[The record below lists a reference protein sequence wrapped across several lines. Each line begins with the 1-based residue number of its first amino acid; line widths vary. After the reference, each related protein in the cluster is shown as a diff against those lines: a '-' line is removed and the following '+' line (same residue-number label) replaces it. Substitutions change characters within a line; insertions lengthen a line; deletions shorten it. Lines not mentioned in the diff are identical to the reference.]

1 MPTYIFVWLKPCFK
15 IFIFLYLNI
24 CFLSIGSAQIIDT
37 AILGEREVI
46 YEVLN
51 NNHLQFKWEVED
63 GYIMEG
69 QGSSKIKV
77 NWAYSGGLKK
87 ISVYARPLGNCLPD
101 TSVAYI
107 WVMELESVFLP
118 TSFTPNGDGLNDIF
132 IPMVNTIGIK
142 NYDLTI
148 VNRWGQIV
156 FKSNNPQFGWDGTN
170 SMGQSLEGVFTCMLE
185 LQKENG
191 YRFSTTQLITILR

>member
-1 MPTYIFVWLKPCFK
+1 V
-15 IFIFLYLNI
+15 
-24 CFLSIGSAQIIDT
+24 
-37 AILGEREVI
+37 V
-46 YEVLN
+46 
-51 NNHLQFKWEVED
+51 
-63 GYIMEG
+63 
-69 QGSSKIKV
+69 
-77 NWAYSGGLKK
+77 GLKK
-87 ISVYARPLGNCLPD
+87 ISVYVRPLGNCLPD

-156 FKSNNPQFGWDGTN
+156 FKSNNPQMGWDGTN

-185 LQKENG
+185 LQKEKWV
-191 YRFSTTQLITILR
+191 